1 MASFGIQACAVE
13 LARETPLFDRALSVQ
28 LSNGVAG
35 SSINAGITLTHHVDE
50 DLYHLLCY
58 SAR

>member
-1 MASFGIQACAVE
+1 MASFGILACAVE

-35 SSINAGITLTHHVDE
+35 SSINAGIVFTRHVDE
-50 DLYHLLCY
+50 DLDYFILF